1 MDFLDPHHHLWD
13 LERHHYP
20 WLADE
25 DHDRGWGDW
34 SPLRES
40 YLLEHLL
47 DDVQS
52 LERGPAAGPQ
62 GGQGA
67 WRLVGSVHVQANID
81 PIDPVLETRW
91 LERIASDTANTRAL
105 PKAIVAWADFSSPGV
120 EAMLDAHV
128 QASPRV
134 RGIRQVLNRHPNPML
149 NRAAQDFLSDPSWRG
164 RIGLLSRYA
173 LSFDAQVYWH
183 QMTSLAKLADRHES
197 VTFILDHAG
206 MPAERDP
213 DGLTGW
219 RKGLVELSR
228 RPNVV
233 IKLSGYGMTD
243 LKWTVDRIK
252 PFVLEPIE
260 LFGAERAM
268 FASNFPVDRLMS
280 DYARLWGAF
289 DELTWGAS
297 PAERESLFMG
307 TARRIYRISD

>member
-1 MDFLDPHHHLWD
+1 
-13 LERHHYP
+13 
-20 WLADE
+20 
-25 DHDRGWGDW
+25 
-34 SPLRES
+34 
-40 YLLEHLL
+40 
-47 DDVQS
+47 
-52 LERGPAAGPQ
+52 
-62 GGQGA
+62 
-67 WRLVGSVHVQANID
+67 
-81 PIDPVLETRW
+81 
-91 LERIASDTANTRAL
+91 
-105 PKAIVAWADFSSPGV
+105 
-120 EAMLDAHV
+120 
-128 QASPRV
+128 
-134 RGIRQVLNRHPNPML
+134 
-149 NRAAQDFLSDPSWRG
+149 
-164 RIGLLSRYA
+164 
-173 LSFDAQVYWH
+173 
-183 QMTSLAKLADRHES
+183 

-260 LFGAERAM
+260 LFGAGRAM